1 MSPGGGG
8 ESTGALADA
17 IKRDFGGIS
26 STTTHR
32 DPMDK
37 KNFLTDVQTLRKRAR
52 QHTDELADLVQ
63 DVPSGLRAKPRAAV
77 K

>member
-1 MSPGGGG
+1 
-8 ESTGALADA
+8 
-17 IKRDFGGIS
+17 
-26 STTTHR
+26 
-32 DPMDK
+32 MDK

-52 QHTDELADLVQ
+52 QHADELADLLQ